1 MSSVSGAPSLL
12 GHFKTCRDEQSK
24 LSRGWESEDHRRYK
38 AVLAPQRLPSRRQK
52 TRSPFRWRALTATV
66 YSSDTRSPTADDPR
80 SVRKMLFGV
89 RVRREVVVNRLT
101 RYVWGAGAGVV
112 ILALAFFTVLANA
125 VTLVIT
131 LVVLAAVVF
140 ALSRLV
146 VAGTNDG
153 RHTR

>member
-1 MSSVSGAPSLL
+1 M
-12 GHFKTCRDEQSK
+12 
-24 LSRGWESEDHRRYK
+24 
-38 AVLAPQRLPSRRQK
+38 
-52 TRSPFRWRALTATV
+52 
-66 YSSDTRSPTADDPR
+66 
-80 SVRKMLFGV
+80 
-89 RVRREVVVNRLT
+89 VVNRLT

-125 VTLVIT
+125 VTLVIA
-131 LVVLAAVVF
+131 LVVLAGVVF